1 MSGDKSMSD
10 ELKECRQGI
19 NEIDEEMAKLFE
31 KRMNL
36 AKKIAAYKKENGL
49 PVRDPKREEELIK
62 RNTGFISDEEI
73 RSYYVSYM
81 KSTLGVSCDYQEMR
95 MKGMKVAYGGA
106 EGAFAN
112 IAAKKLFPSARL
124 VSMHDFTEAY
134 KSVEY
139 GENDCAVLPI
149 ENSMAG
155 EVGTVLDLMFQGSLY
170 ITNIYELPVTHNLL
184 GLPGTAKAD
193 IKKVISHPQALA
205 QCSRYLSDMDVELLE
220 SANTSAGA
228 RFVAN
233 EKDKTIAAI
242 ASVETAEVYGLEILG
257 ADIQNAGINTTRFA
271 VFSRCAGEPSKTAK
285 NSEENFILMFTV
297 KNEAGALAATLNII
311 GAHGINMKSLKS
323 RPLKSLPW
331 NYYFYMEA
339 EGNIHSR
346 NGAAMMQEL
355 SALCDKLKLVGSFKV

>member
-1 MSGDKSMSD
+1 MSD

-19 NEIDEEMAKLFE
+19 NEVDEEMAKLFE
-31 KRMNL
+31 KRMGY

-49 PVRDPKREEELIK
+49 PVRDLKREEELIK
-62 RNTGFISDEEI
+62 RNSGFISDEEV

-81 KSTLGVSCDYQEMR
+81 KSALDVSCRYQEMR

-112 IAAKKLFPSARL
+112 IAAKKLFPDSRL
-124 VSMHDFTEAY
+124 ISMHDFTQSY
-134 KSVEY
+134 RSVEY

-170 ITNIYELPVTHNLL
+170 ISKIFDLPVSHQLL
-184 GLPGTAKAD
+184 GLPGSTKAD
-193 IKKVISHPQALA
+193 IKKVISHPQALS
-205 QCSRYLSDMDVELLE
+205 QCSGFLSGLDVELHE
-220 SANTSAGA
+220 AANTSAAA
-228 RFVAN
+228 RIVFESN
-233 EKDKTIAAI
+233 DRTFAAI
-242 ASVETAEVYGLEILG
+242 ASEETAGVLGLDVLER
-257 ADIQNAGINTTRFA
+257 DIQNSGINTTRFA
-271 VFSRCAGEPSKTAK
+271 VFSRCAGDSDPLAK
-285 NSEENFILMFTV
+285 NSEENFIIMFTV
-297 KNEAGALAATLNII
+297 KNEAGALASTLNII

-331 NYYFYMEA
+331 NYYFYIEA

-346 NGAAMMQEL
+346 NGKAMMQEL